1 MLLAVLPLFVQQLLL
16 LAEFLDLVAD
26 VEAGEVVIIA
36 RALELLELQQVPFH
50 LLHLLNE
57 RSPLVL
63 VFFVAFDRLLALLEV
78 GFGMDLLHDFEEG
91 VLADSSHYLVGLLG
105 VGCENAHVAWVLF
118 GSPSLP
124 LLHAL

>member
-16 LAEFLDLVAD
+16 LAEFFYLVAD

-63 VFFVAFDRLLALLEV
+63 VFFVAFGGLLALLEV
-78 GFGMDLLHDFEEG
+78 GFGMDLLQDFEEG

-105 VGCENAHVAWVLF
+105 VGCENAHVVRVLF

-124 LLHAL
+124 LLHA